1 MKFRRITALIAA
13 AVMSASLAACGSGD
27 SSSSSQAAASAA
39 ESKTSAESTVSSSA
53 EAASPADTSAAQS
66 GPTAEELARSGE
78 VRDIP
83 AKDLVAEMKA
93 GWNLGNTLDA
103 TSGNTVESETSWGNP
118 RVTKEMIDGVR
129 TKGFDIIRIPVTW
142 GNHVDESYNIDTA
155 WLNRVQ
161 EIVNY
166 AYDEGMY
173 VIINSHHE
181 EDWRIPDN
189 AHIEKSDQENAAI
202 WKQVAE
208 RFKDYG
214 DHLVFE
220 GLNEPRIKGSKNEWT
235 GGEEESRKC
244 VDRMNKTFVDTVRA
258 TGGNNQNRLLLIT
271 TYASSCESTATKNV
285 ELIDDKH
292 LGFSIHAYTPY
303 AFTYAPGESWELFT
317 WDGSRDGDILNMLF
331 ELKNIFAD
339 KGYPVIITEYGAVNK
354 NGNDAEVAKWATYY
368 VGTAKKAGIPCVWWD
383 NGYYFSGNELFGIYD
398 RSNYRWFSEEVA
410 DAIINASK

>member
-1 MKFRRITALIAA
+1 MDLRKLTAFAA
-13 AVMSASLAACGSGD
+13 AVLMTVSLAACGD
-27 SSSSSQAAASAA
+27 SSSSKAANESKAESAAAESAVSAA
-39 ESKTSAESTVSSSA
+39 EGSKDEQSAPSS
-53 EAASPADTSAAQS
+53 
-66 GPTAEELARSGE
+66 EELARSGE

-83 AKDLVAEMKA
+83 AADIVAEMTT

-103 TSGNTVESETSWGNP
+103 TSGTGVDTETGWGNP
-118 RVTKEMIDGVR
+118 RVTKEMIDGIKA
-129 TKGFDIIRIPVTW
+129 KGFDIIRIPVTW
-142 GNHVDESYNIDTA
+142 GNHVDASYSIDEA

-166 AYDEGMY
+166 AYDDGMY

-189 AHIEKSDQENAAI
+189 AHIDESDKENARI
-202 WKQVAE
+202 WQQVAE

-220 GLNEPRIKGSKNEWT
+220 GLNEPRVKGSPEEWN
-235 GGEEESRKC
+235 GGTEEGRRC

-258 TGGNNQNRLLLIT
+258 TGGNNQNRLLLLT
-271 TYASSCESTATKNV
+271 TYASSCVSKATKDV
-285 ELIDDKH
+285 AMIEDKH

-317 WDGSRDGDILNMLF
+317 WDGSHDSEVRNMLY
-331 ELKNIFAD
+331 ELKQRFVDA
-339 KGYPVIITEYGAVNK
+339 GYPVIITEYGAVNK
-354 NGNDAEVAKWATYY
+354 NSNDAEVAKWATYY
-368 VGTAKKAGIPCVWWD
+368 VSTAKKCGIPCVWWD

-398 RSNYRWFSEEVA
+398 RSNYTWFSDVVA
-410 DAIINASK
+410 DAIIKAAAE